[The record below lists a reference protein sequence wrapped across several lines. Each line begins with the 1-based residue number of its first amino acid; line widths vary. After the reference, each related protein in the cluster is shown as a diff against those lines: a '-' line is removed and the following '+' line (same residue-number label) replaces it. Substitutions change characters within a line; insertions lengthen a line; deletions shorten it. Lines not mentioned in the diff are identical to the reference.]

1 VNSNLIVANISKPY
15 VYKYKRIVENVIA
28 YVFVINRTII
38 IINESRHLI
47 YYKFKFFQ
55 IFYSNF
61 KTIYALIYKYI
72 KNKRETGLVMHL
84 CIITYTYDFEQ
95 KF

>member
-47 YYKFKFFQ
+47 YYKFKFVQ
-55 IFYSNF
+55 SFYSNF
-61 KTIYALIYKYI
+61 KTIYALSYI
-72 KNKRETGLVMHL
+72 NILRIKEKLGW
-84 CIITYTYDFEQ
+84 
-95 KF
+95 

>member
-47 YYKFKFFQ
+47 YYKFKFVQ
-55 IFYSNF
+55 SFYSNF
-61 KTIYALIYKYI
+61 KTFYALSYI
-72 KNKRETGLVMHL
+72 NILRIKEKLGW
-84 CIITYTYDFEQ
+84 
-95 KF
+95 